1 MLDAT
6 KPNQTQQANPSPN
19 TNKYVVHF
27 NNHGEVLHH
36 YTIAPTPAKAKTN
49 AAYEFSKLLGVS
61 VGLMMSRMKNRIDVV
76 QLNGGTK

>member
-1 MLDAT
+1 MLATT
-6 KPNQTQQANPSPN
+6 KPTKDQTQN

-27 NNHGEVLHH
+27 NNHGEMLHH
-36 YTIAPTPAKAKTN
+36 YTMAPTPAKAKTN

-61 VGLMMSRMKNRIDVV
+61 VGMMMSKMKNRIDVV

>member
-6 KPNQTQQANPSPN
+6 KPNQTQQA
-19 TNKYVVHF
+19 NKYVVHF

-49 AAYEFSKLLGVS
+49 AAHSFSQILGVS
-61 VGLMMSRMKNRIDVV
+61 VGLMLTKMKGHSDVV

>member
-1 MLDAT
+1 MLA
-6 KPNQTQQANPSPN
+6 KVKN

-27 NNHGEVLHH
+27 NNRGEVLRH
-36 YTIAPTPAKAKTN
+36 YTMAPTPAKAKAN

-61 VGLMMSRMKNRIDVV
+61 VGLMMSRMKNHIDVV